1 MYTSHTLY
9 LVTHPNHLGVPLTVA
24 LMMAGILSIY
34 TNYEADYQKYIIRKN
49 KKSKIWRKETEV
61 IEVKYTTDDGEIK
74 ETVLLLSGWWGVAR
88 HFHYL
93 PEVMAAVCWSL
104 PALFDSP
111 IPYFYVVSL
120 TLLLLHRSRRDDK
133 RCQQKYGSY
142 WEEYRK
148 LVPYKI
154 LPGLF

>member
-1 MYTSHTLY
+1 
-9 LVTHPNHLGVPLTVA
+9 
-24 LMMAGILSIY
+24 MMAGILSIY

-93 PEVMAAVCWSL
+93 PEVMAAMCWSL

-120 TLLLLHRSRRDDK
+120 TLLLLHRLRRDDK

-142 WEEYRK
+142 WKEYCK

>member
-1 MYTSHTLY
+1 
-9 LVTHPNHLGVPLTVA
+9 
-24 LMMAGILSIY
+24 MMAGIISIY
-34 TNYEADYQKYIIRKN
+34 TNYEVDYQKYTVRKN
-49 KKSKIWRKETEV
+49 KKSKIWRKE
-61 IEVKYTTDDGEIK
+61 IEFIEAKYTNDDGEIK

-93 PEVMAAVCWSL
+93 PEITVAVCWSL

-111 IPYFYVVSL
+111 IPYFYVISL
-120 TLLLLHRSRRDDK
+120 TLLLLHRLRRDDK
-133 RCQQKYGSY
+133 RCQQKYGVY

-148 LVPYKI
+148 LVPYKV